1 MTTSK
6 TYPIQKATLKK
17 CLILMDS
24 AWSILQR
31 TSHKDDLMSYSSMW
45 RMLDLLT
52 NENGLELNRDEDGKH
67 YLKEIGYFEIQIPL
81 DKHGNPDKIIEQFKE
96 ALAKNTT
103 TMVEE

>member
-6 TYPIQKATLKK
+6 TYPIQKATLKN
-17 CLILMDS
+17 CLAKLDGRWDRFRMTQD
-24 AWSILQR
+24 R
-31 TSHKDDLMSYSSMW
+31 DDYIYYQGMRNIFYA
-45 RMLDLLT
+45 LT
-52 NENGLELNRDEDGKH
+52 INDGFELCRDDDGRH
-67 YLKEIGYFEIQIPL
+67 YLKETGHIEIQIPL